1 MKAIR
6 DIIESH
12 QRETYPNGVG
22 SIFRCIESDS
32 FRDIEDE
39 IKKLVLDNIMNDLY
53 CDIKKEHSKE
63 AVKEWVEEM

>member
-1 MKAIR
+1 MKTIR
-6 DIIESH
+6 NIIESH

-22 SIFRCIESDS
+22 SIFRCIESNS
-32 FRDIEDE
+32 FRELESE

-63 AVKEWVEEM
+63 VVKEWVEGM